1 MARLSRLVLAGHA
14 HHVVHR
20 SAPSVSLFA
29 DDADHQL
36 FKAALRRSARE
47 NSVALHAYVLLPHEV
62 QLLATPSDPLS
73 LSRMMQALA
82 RFYVPGFN
90 QRRHRTGALWQGRF
104 RAAPVGGADELLLC
118 MRYIEHVGGT
128 GDDLL
133 AGAPSAS
140 GYWTLGNTPFERER
154 AYGRLL
160 SEALGPA
167 ELAALEN
174 STLKGWAFG
183 SGEFIASLSAETP
196 RRLAAKPRGRPRRSE

>member
-1 MARLSRLVLAGHA
+1 
-14 HHVVHR
+14 
-20 SAPSVSLFA
+20 
-29 DDADHQL
+29 
-36 FKAALRRSARE
+36 
-47 NSVALHAYVLLPHEV
+47 
-62 QLLATPSDPLS
+62 
-73 LSRMMQALA
+73 MMQALA
-82 RFYVPGFN
+82 RFYAPAFN
-90 QRRHRTGALWQGRF
+90 QRRQRTGALWQGRF

-118 MRYIEHVGGT
+118 MRYIEQAPSRSGWHGAAVDFPWSSARAHVGGT

-160 SEALGPA
+160 NESLGPA
-167 ELAALEN
+167 ELAALET
-174 STLKGWAFG
+174 STLKGWAYG